1 MIKRQFLYEA
11 IVIGQMGAVVGILLG
26 IVIGNGVSLAI
37 HSSFIIPWKWILTG
51 IVLCFIVG
59 VISGYFPAVK
69 AAKLDPILALR
80 YE

>member
-11 IVIGQMGAVVGILLG
+11 IVIAQMGAVVGILLG

-37 HSSFIIPWKWILTG
+37 DSSFIIPWKWILTG
-51 IVLCFIVG
+51 IVLCFVVG

-69 AAKLDPILALR
+69 ASKLDPIQALR